1 MRLDDIDAVL
11 PCHEDIWEE
20 TSLVRQHHRCLTNMT
35 LAEGLETL
43 YVEKK
48 LPPHLGTFSTG
59 LLISAIC
66 QNTKEILARDRIR
79 LNSWIPTALPQQHLA
94 LPSVQR
100 EWLPRTQLA
109 SKWRNSACDCL
120 DILHWPANG
129 KTARNGGFENHIILQ
144 LHLARLLILAPIDSV
159 QIFASASGLDA
170 YASSSPDQGPE
181 LATARFKVMQW
192 AIQDHCKARL
202 ALVHCGALFWHVRRY
217 SCGNPLEP
225 YAIYIAT
232 LILWAFCGCMQ
243 LPGAAKAIEPEYQ
256 EQPDPS
262 FLHLDRPLD
271 DELVQTYVQVG
282 HKMSAYIANVGSLE
296 AAGAP
301 TRIAKEGISLLAK
314 HSR

>member
-1 MRLDDIDAVL
+1 MRLDDIDVVL
-11 PCHEDIWEE
+11 PCHEEIWEQK
-20 TSLVRQHHRCLTNMT
+20 SLMQQSRRSLTNMT
-35 LAEGLETL
+35 LQEALEVL

-66 QNTKEILARDRIR
+66 QNTKDILARDRIR
-79 LNSWIPTALPQQHLA
+79 LNSWTPTALPQQHLG
-94 LPSVQR
+94 LPSMYQ

-144 LHLARLLILAPIDSV
+144 LHLARLLILAPVDSV
-159 QIFASASGLDA
+159 QTFAASASSDECT
-170 YASSSPDQGPE
+170 SSGTNE
-181 LATARFKVMQW
+181 ALEINTARFKVMQW

-217 SCGNPLEP
+217 SCGSPLEP
-225 YAIYIAT
+225 YAVYIAT
-232 LILWAFCGCMQ
+232 LMLWAYCGCMK
-243 LPGAAKAIEPEYQ
+243 LPGAAEAIDPGSQ
-256 EQPDPS
+256 EQPEPS

-296 AAGAP
+296 AADAP
-301 TRIAKEGISLLAK
+301 TRIAKEGVSLLAK
-314 HSR
+314 QSR